1 MTSNMKQKAY
11 AIFDKKA
18 LYLKDARVQVFWRKS
33 VAVGELEALRKKT
46 KEPLEDLHIEPVT
59 ITRGH
64 Q

>member
-11 AIFDKKA
+11 AIFDEDA
-18 LYLKDARVQVFWRKS
+18 LYIKDFRVQVFWHKS
-33 VAVGELEALRKKT
+33 VAIDQLERIRQEAKH
-46 KEPLEDLHIEPVT
+46 PLEELHVEPVT